1 MILGEAKEAQGD
13 LSGARDAL
21 GAAPRL
27 FDEQS
32 PKSYEIPHHS
42 LQEEPMTTFIRTLFV
57 ACLLLGLSAPFAA
70 GQDQDAEGSKDH
82 PLISRYP
89 GSFITR
95 YLTKEFDEFTLPLGP
110 VVDQGKF
117 SKSQPLEGKITRIV
131 YVAPQGRTVLEV
143 FRNYQGAL
151 KKGGF
156 ETLFT
161 CGPQGCG
168 SSIANA
174 YANSPDNQ
182 DYWGPEHGIRY
193 ISAKLA
199 RPEGDVYVSLL
210 IDDQGGDSR
219 ANTELYLI
227 EVKPMESD
235 LITVDAATLAN
246 DINRTGH
253 ASVYGIY
260 FDTGKADVKP
270 ESDATMKEIAKLLQ
284 GDPKLKLY
292 VVGHTDNQGALD
304 MNMDLSRRR
313 ADAVLAALTS
323 KYAVPAGRL
332 RSYGCGPY
340 SPVASNDSE
349 EGRAK
354 NRRVELVKQ

>member
-1 MILGEAKEAQGD
+1 MK
-13 LSGARDAL
+13 AL
-21 GAAPRL
+21 MRTVFAAG
-27 FDEQS
+27 
-32 PKSYEIPHHS
+32 
-42 LQEEPMTTFIRTLFV
+42 
-57 ACLLLGLSAPFAA
+57 LLIGLSAPFAA
-70 GQDQDAEGSKDH
+70 AQDQDAEGSKDH

-89 GSFITR
+89 GSYIAK
-95 YLTKEFDEFTLPLGP
+95 YLTKEFDEFSLPLGP
-110 VVDQGKF
+110 VDVENTITKNQH
-117 SKSQPLEGKITRIV
+117 LEGKITRIV
-131 YVAPQGRTVLEV
+131 YVAPEGRTVLEV
-143 FRNYQGAL
+143 FRNYQAAL

-168 SSIANA
+168 SSVANA
-174 YANSPDNQ
+174 YANSGDNG
-182 DYWGPEHGIRY
+182 DYWGPEHGIHY

-210 IDDQGGDSR
+210 IDNQGPDSR
-219 ANTELYLI
+219 ANAELYVI

-235 LITVDAATLAN
+235 LITVDAASLAN

-304 MNMDLSRRR
+304 MNMDLSRKR
-313 ADAVLAALTS
+313 ADAVLAALTT
-323 KYAVPAGRL
+323 KYGVPAGRL

-340 SPVASNDSE
+340 SPVASNDAE
-349 EGRAK
+349 DGRAK

>member
-1 MILGEAKEAQGD
+1 
-13 LSGARDAL
+13 
-21 GAAPRL
+21 
-27 FDEQS
+27 
-32 PKSYEIPHHS
+32 
-42 LQEEPMTTFIRTLFV
+42 MTTFIRTLFV
-57 ACLLLGLSAPFAA
+57 GCLVLGLSAPFAA
-70 GQDQDAEGSKDH
+70 GQDQDVEGSKDH
-82 PLISRYP
+82 PMISRYP
-89 GSFITR
+89 GSVITR
-95 YLTKEFDEFTLPLGP
+95 YLTKEFDDFTLPLGE
-110 VVDQGKF
+110 VVEAGKF
-117 SKSQPLEGKITRIV
+117 SKSQSLEGKITRIV
-131 YVAPQGRTVLEV
+131 YLAPQGRTVLEV

-151 KKGGF
+151 KKAGF

-174 YANSPDNQ
+174 YASNPDNQ

-193 ISAKLA
+193 VSAKLA
-199 RPEGDVYVSLL
+199 RPGGDVYVSLL

-219 ANTELYLI
+219 ANAELYVI

-235 LITVDAATLAN
+235 LITVNAASLAN

-270 ESDATMKEIAKLLQ
+270 ESDVTLKEIAKLLQ

-292 VVGHTDNQGALD
+292 VVGHTDNVGTLAS
-304 MNMDLSRRR
+304 NMDLSKRRG
-313 ADAVLAALTS
+313 DAVVKVLAT
-323 KYAVPAGRL
+323 KYEIAAARL
-332 RSYGCGPY
+332 SAQGDGPTA
-340 SPVASNDSE
+340 PVASNDSE
-349 EGRAK
+349 DGRAK

>member
-1 MILGEAKEAQGD
+1 MKVNI
-13 LSGARDAL
+13 
-21 GAAPRL
+21 
-27 FDEQS
+27 
-32 PKSYEIPHHS
+32 
-42 LQEEPMTTFIRTLFV
+42 QEESMTAFMRTLFV
-57 ACLLLGLSAPFAA
+57 AGLLIGVSAPFAA
-70 GQDQDAEGSKDH
+70 GQDQDVEGSKDH

-89 GSFITR
+89 GSYIAK
-95 YLTKEFDEFTLPLGP
+95 YLSKEFDEFNLPLGP
-110 VVDQGKF
+110 VDEENTIT
-117 SKSQPLEGKITRIV
+117 KSQHLEGKITRIV
-131 YVAPQGRTVLEV
+131 YVAPAGRTVLEV
-143 FRNYQGAL
+143 FRNYQAAL

-156 ETLFT
+156 QTLFT

-168 SSIANA
+168 STIANA
-174 YANSPDNQ
+174 YANSGDST
-182 DYWGPEHGIRY
+182 DYWGPEHGIHY

-210 IDDQGGDSR
+210 VDDQGPDSR
-219 ANTELYLI
+219 ASAELYII

-235 LITVDAATLAN
+235 LITVDAKSLAN

-284 GDPKLKLY
+284 GDPKLRLY
-292 VVGHTDNQGALD
+292 VVGHTDNQGTLD
-304 MNMDLSRRR
+304 MNMDLSRKR
-313 ADAVLAALTS
+313 ADAVLAALTT
-323 KYAVPAGRL
+323 KYGVSASRL

-349 EGRAK
+349 DGRAK

>member
-1 MILGEAKEAQGD
+1 
-13 LSGARDAL
+13 
-21 GAAPRL
+21 
-27 FDEQS
+27 
-32 PKSYEIPHHS
+32 
-42 LQEEPMTTFIRTLFV
+42 
-57 ACLLLGLSAPFAA
+57 
-70 GQDQDAEGSKDH
+70 
-82 PLISRYP
+82 LISRYP
-89 GSFITR
+89 GSYIAK
-95 YLTKEFDEFTLPLGP
+95 YLTKEFDEFALPLGP
-110 VVDQGKF
+110 VDEENTITKNQH
-117 SKSQPLEGKITRIV
+117 LEGKITRIV
-131 YVAPQGRTVLEV
+131 YVAPAGRTVLEV
-143 FRNYQGAL
+143 FRNYQAAL

-168 SSIANA
+168 STIANA
-174 YANSPDNQ
+174 YANSGDSA
-182 DYWGPEHGIRY
+182 DYWGPEHGIHY

-210 IDDQGGDSR
+210 VDDQGPDSR
-219 ANTELYLI
+219 TDAELYVI
-227 EVKPMESD
+227 EVKPMESG
-235 LITVDAATLAN
+235 LITVDATSLAN

-304 MNMDLSRRR
+304 MNMDLSRKR
-313 ADAVLAALTS
+313 ADAVLAALTT
-323 KYAVPAGRL
+323 KYGVPAGRL

-340 SPVASNDSE
+340 SPIASNDSE
-349 EGRAK
+349 DGRAK

>member
-1 MILGEAKEAQGD
+1 MTAFMRTVFLAGLMI
-13 LSGARDAL
+13 
-21 GAAPRL
+21 
-27 FDEQS
+27 
-32 PKSYEIPHHS
+32 
-42 LQEEPMTTFIRTLFV
+42 
-57 ACLLLGLSAPFAA
+57 GLSAPFTAA
-70 GQDQDAEGSKDH
+70 QDQDVEGSSDH

-89 GSFITR
+89 GSYIAK
-95 YLTKEFDEFTLPLGP
+95 YLTKEFDEFALPLGP
-110 VVDQGKF
+110 VNVENTITKN
-117 SKSQPLEGKITRIV
+117 QPLEGKITRIV
-131 YVAPQGRTVLEV
+131 YVAPAGRTVLEV
-143 FRNYQGAL
+143 FRNYQDAL

-168 SSIANA
+168 STIANA
-174 YANSPDNQ
+174 YANSGDSA
-182 DYWGPEHGIRY
+182 DYWGPEHGIHY

-199 RPEGDVYVSLL
+199 RQEGDVYVSLL
-210 IDDQGGDSR
+210 VDDQGPDSR
-219 ANTELYLI
+219 TDAELYVI

-235 LITVDAATLAN
+235 LITVNAASLAN

-270 ESDATMKEIAKLLQ
+270 ESDATLSEIAKLIQ
-284 GDPKLKLY
+284 GDLTLKLY

-304 MNMDLSRRR
+304 LNMDLALRR
-313 ADAVLAALTS
+313 AQAVLAALTT
-323 KYAVPAGRL
+323 KYAVPATRL
-332 RSYGCGPY
+332 KAYGCGPY

-349 EGRAK
+349 DGRAK